1 VPGQSDIDTYV
12 STIGAINPVINS
24 LLGSKPWGTLPATG
38 GNATFTTPFLNNSDN
53 VIAKVDQHLKLFS
66 PGDLLTGRYYY
77 SHGMQSFPLGMLYTG
92 SSAPGFNTSTPR
104 TSISFRSRNF
114 DSETESDRRG
124 ARRLQPIPAA
134 VSGPRTSASI
144 RTPRTA

>member
-1 VPGQSDIDTYV
+1 V

-77 SHGMQSFPLGMLYTG
+77 SHGMQSFPLGMLYT
-92 SSAPGFNTSTPR
+92 AAARRASTPR
-104 TSISFRSRNF
+104 PHARQYRFALVYF
-114 DSETESDRRG
+114 DSKPNLIVEVRG
-124 ARRLQPIPAA
+124 GYNRFLQQFL
-134 VSGPRTSASI
+134 PRTSASI